1 MSRIPG
7 LWQELATLT
16 ANLPQRIGLEKY
28 VLITGDLP
36 DFPGSP
42 FKPTAASTSETTDA
56 VYYHA
61 LIAVKDFTD
70 LPEPLKPLELSR
82 EINHSRMVKFQHLGP
97 PTTIGTTATQAL
109 FAWLPQSRE
118 TIAHNLEWMILPANY
133 DRNCERTD
141 PHGEFEYCLFIK

>member
-1 MSRIPG
+1 MPTILPPQNQLYAGLKTLIRTSPNSAKNMSRIPG

-61 LIAVKDFTD
+61 LIAV
-70 LPEPLKPLELSR
+70 
-82 EINHSRMVKFQHLGP
+82 
-97 PTTIGTTATQAL
+97 
-109 FAWLPQSRE
+109 
-118 TIAHNLEWMILPANY
+118 
-133 DRNCERTD
+133 
-141 PHGEFEYCLFIK
+141 